1 MHRMY
6 VHMEHF
12 SSINHMVDHKT
23 YVNEFW
29 KTEIPQSIIT
39 DHNGKKLEI
48 KTEEKLENSQ
58 VSQSHSVMSDFVTPW
73 TVAHQAPL
81 SMEFS
86 RPEYWSG

>member
-39 DHNGKKLEI
+39 DH
-48 KTEEKLENSQ
+48 
-58 VSQSHSVMSDFVTPW
+58 
-73 TVAHQAPL
+73 
-81 SMEFS
+81 ME
-86 RPEYWSG
+86 RN